1 MFYNIKLFSIWC
13 KITLQKTLSALIISG
28 FALTSQTALAYD
40 PCEGSNTYDLVEC
53 SAKDLKTY

>member
-1 MFYNIKLFSIWC
+1 MI

-40 PCEGSNTYDLVEC
+40 PCKGSNTYDLVEC